1 MIFSD
6 EDLKRLNTIS
16 EILDDECICPGE
28 DHNSNCPWF
37 AFKRFR
43 ARLEAA
49 ERIVIWAHGICPD
62 TMEEAWRKACG
73 GEK

>member
-6 EDLKRLNTIS
+6 EDLKRLKEYLENYKPQTWQSPVTPDNLKALI
-16 EILDDECICPGE
+16 
-28 DHNSNCPWF
+28 
-37 AFKRFR
+37 R
-43 ARLEAA
+43 RLEAA